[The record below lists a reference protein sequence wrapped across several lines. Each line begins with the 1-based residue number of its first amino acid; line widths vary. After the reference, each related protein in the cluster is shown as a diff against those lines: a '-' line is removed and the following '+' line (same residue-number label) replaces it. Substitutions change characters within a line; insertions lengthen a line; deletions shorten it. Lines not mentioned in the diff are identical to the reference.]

1 MKTKL
6 SGEIGDRVFD
16 RTACPGFSIGVLAR
30 KIIAERVVDFLQ
42 FAQESFVL
50 RNFLQPRLPRELEH
64 ADGIMV
70 CPVPKLRIELPE
82 QTTRGG
88 LPSPPKIETHL
99 AQRLKRLRQDRS
111 DIVSLKSR
119 HAGAAGNRAGVNR
132 ENFIGQVSPG

>member
-6 SGEIGDRVFD
+6 GGEIGDRVFD
-16 RTACPGFSIGVLAR
+16 RAACPGFSKRILAR

-70 CPVPKLRIELPE
+70 CPVPKLRVELPE

-88 LPSPPKIETHL
+88 LPSPPKSEAHL
-99 AQRLKRLRQDRS
+99 AQRLKRLRQDRGH
-111 DIVSLKSR
+111 IVNLKSR
-119 HAGAAGNRAGVNR
+119 HASAAENRAGVNR
-132 ENFIGQVSPG
+132 ENLIGQVSPG